1 MADGG
6 LETRRAVSVALRRP
20 DGLVLAVRR
29 PEGPDEELPGVWGLP
44 AVTLRAGEPAEA
56 GVRRLGLEKLSVA
69 LTPGALIAEGD
80 QRRDSYALRMSVYEA
95 ATDGEPALPPEQ
107 AASLGGTRYEAI
119 DWLPAASFRRA
130 AEQGSLCCRLF
141 VEATL
146 PAAP

>member
-6 LETRRAVSVALRRP
+6 LETRWAVSVALRRP

-69 LTPGALIAEGD
+69 LTPGALIAQGD

-95 ATDGEPALPPEQ
+95 VAAGEPALPPP

-119 DWLPAASFRRA
+119 EWLPAASFRRA
-130 AEQGSLCCRLF
+130 ADQGSLCCRLF

>member
-1 MADGG
+1 MTDGG

-44 AVTLRAGEPAEA
+44 AVTLHAGEPAEA

-69 LTPGALIAEGD
+69 LTPGSLIAQGD
-80 QRRDSYALRMSVYEA
+80 QRREGYALQMSVYEA
-95 ATDGEPALPPEQ
+95 AAAGEPALPA

-130 AEQGSLCCRLF
+130 ADQGSLCCRLF